1 MEFKLYRMTVKSE
14 FLSGLLKQNVFVKQP
29 PTFENNDYPNHIYK
43 LDTTLWGLKHA
54 PSSYC
59 DIL

>member
-1 MEFKLYRMTVKSE
+1 MTVKSE

-43 LDTTLWGLKHA
+43 LDTTLCGLKHA